1 MKVHVAW
8 SPREQSS
15 FRLNTGLCAC
25 VSPDGSTVLFVG
37 RDVRRASLHPGAQ
50 LEQRPL
56 LRKYLEE
63 NGIREEDLQHIVG
76 ELHLPGGQEQT
87 EVLLQRTVDLIVLS
101 EEPPG
106 NELPD
111 ASQHLPDETFD
122 VICQGA
128 CWPGY
133 ARTSLAPDGDVVANH
148 VVMGSV
154 FPSAA
159 Q

>member
-8 SPREQSS
+8 SRREQSS
-15 FRLNTGLCAC
+15 FRLNAGLCAC
-25 VSPDGSTVLFVG
+25 VSPDGSTVLYVG
-37 RDVRRASLHPGAQ
+37 LDARRASLYPGA
-50 LEQRPL
+50 LLGQRPL
-56 LRKYLEE
+56 LKNYLEE
-63 NGIREEDLQHIVG
+63 HGIREDDLLHIVG
-76 ELHLPGGQEQT
+76 ELHLPGGQELS
-87 EVLLQRTVDLIVLS
+87 EDLLQRTLDVILLS

-106 NELPD
+106 NAAPDSSVRLPE
-111 ASQHLPDETFD
+111 ETFD
-122 VICQGA
+122 VICQGT

-133 ARTSLAPDGDVVANH
+133 GRASLAPDGDVVANH